1 MNTTLPSYAQT
12 CPACGQPNGCAIAA
26 GGEAADCWCMNTT
39 VSRAALEQLP
49 ANERG
54 QRCICPVCARAGAPA
69 GDGPEGAPEP
79 HRPPL

>member
-1 MNTTLPSYAQT
+1 MNTTLPSFAQT

-26 GGEAADCWCMNTT
+26 GGEAADCWCMKTT

-54 QRCICPVCARAGAPA
+54 QRCICPVCARTPDPA
-69 GDGPEGAPEP
+69 DMTTPGPQTA
-79 HRPPL
+79 H